1 MLNKQDPLK
10 KCTVEFENDN
20 YLLSFKDINIIS
32 NTTNKKYGLK
42 THRKDAITN
51 MHFKPNSSMT
61 PSITKSIFKG
71 FLHWAYTICSEKY
84 IKEETQFLIGM
95 FVKSGCKTTFL
106 ENLVKNYNAKKTT
119 TVAVT
124 LTHAKSRG
132 YLILDQKLGNNLKR

>member
-1 MLNKQDPLK
+1 MFVSAFQSRQSIVISLLALSQSYLQKLECKAIIEALNCKVTAETCRYFVDNSHARFQKRSHKDKFLEMLNKQDPLK

-42 THRKDAITN
+42 THRKDVITN

-71 FLHWAYTICSEKY
+71 FLH
-84 IKEETQFLIGM
+84 
-95 FVKSGCKTTFL
+95 
-106 ENLVKNYNAKKTT
+106 
-119 TVAVT
+119 
-124 LTHAKSRG
+124 
-132 YLILDQKLGNNLKR
+132 